1 MGLESLFC
9 RVHHGKII
17 PNVIGVP
24 RPLVSSCLALSPARN
39 MVESL
44 IFFCSW
50 AYSLSPS
57 SPDNRRRCFS
67 MPEVR
72 QEHWLWIN
80 WSFDR
85 GYSSISERNDEL
97 NKGYL
102 ASSGWFPTPILE
114 KRKDSMWGELT
125 VGRCLMQLGQLRLV
139 KRKLKLNMSRQ
150 ALYHI
155 NVYVSSHFGRSE

>member
-1 MGLESLFC
+1 
-9 RVHHGKII
+9 
-17 PNVIGVP
+17 
-24 RPLVSSCLALSPARN
+24 
-39 MVESL
+39 
-44 IFFCSW
+44 
-50 AYSLSPS
+50 
-57 SPDNRRRCFS
+57 
-67 MPEVR
+67 MPEAR

-80 WSFDR
+80 WSFDQ

-102 ASSGWFPTPILE
+102 ASSVCFPTPILE
-114 KRKDSMWGELT
+114 KGKDSMWGELT

-155 NVYVSSHFGRSE
+155 NVYVSSHFGRSEYVGNWFVVRSNIDLRLKTGRSESNFLNGFKNTLLKLKQLTWINKIGRDFIKV